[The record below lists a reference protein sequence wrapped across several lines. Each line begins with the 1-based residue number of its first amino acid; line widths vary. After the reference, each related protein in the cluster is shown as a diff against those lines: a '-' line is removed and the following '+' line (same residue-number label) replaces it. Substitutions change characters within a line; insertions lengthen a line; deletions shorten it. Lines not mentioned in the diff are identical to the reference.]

1 MSTCFLGMVLFFYL
15 LQRASQNTGRY
26 NARYILFIFTI
37 IVIVKFFGP
46 HILLANFPISHLQ
59 NMNKKLKLTFIPI
72 KVSQES
78 QNNQS
83 NISLPFFPFIGIIF
97 LHTCWN
103 NFKSAW
109 LVLMSNC
116 IFSQAEQCS
125 IILISGW
132 SKIQSGH

>member
-46 HILLANFPISHLQ
+46 HISTCQFPYFTL
-59 NMNKKLKLTFIPI
+59 MNKKLKLTFIPI
-72 KVSQES
+72 KVSQEF

-103 NFKSAW
+103 NFESTW
-109 LVLMSNC
+109 LILMSNC